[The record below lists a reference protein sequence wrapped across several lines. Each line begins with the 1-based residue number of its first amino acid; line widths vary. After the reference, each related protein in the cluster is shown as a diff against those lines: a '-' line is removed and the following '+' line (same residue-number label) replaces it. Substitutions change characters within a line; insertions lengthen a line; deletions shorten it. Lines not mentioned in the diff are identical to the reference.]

1 MAKRPAKDPDTP
13 EIGDSVILSGEVV
26 YIDDDF
32 VPRVAIAGVEYPVRV
47 TGHRY
52 DLIKSTKPKA
62 SKWDKP
68 G

>member
-47 TGHRY
+47 TCHRY
-52 DLIKSTKPKA
+52 DLIKSNEA
-62 SKWDKP
+62 E
-68 G
+68 GVEVG